1 MAFQGAL
8 DNLSIKTE
16 FSAPGNFIVAYIS
29 HTIPASVTRRKGPRA
44 LLYSIRILLFLYSP
58 YRFLVPQFSIC
69 QAPGRELMM
78 KSK

>member
-16 FSAPGNFIVAYIS
+16 FLAPGNVIVVYVS
-29 HTIPASVTRRKGPRA
+29 HIILASVTRGNGPRA
-44 LLYSIRILLFLYSP
+44 LLYSSRILPFLYSP
-58 YRFLVPQFSIC
+58 FTFLVPYFSIC